1 MLNTSCS
8 DSLRSMLRHILLLLI
23 QLGLN
28 RKSRLICIFCITG
41 VFRGKNYVIFGSNK
55 AKLGVFWLLE
65 LSEGKNR
72 VVFPVVNIGIIY
84 QPTFSLDPKF
94 CVDAF
99 EFCWT

>member
-1 MLNTSCS
+1 M
-8 DSLRSMLRHILLLLI
+8 
-23 QLGLN
+23 
-28 RKSRLICIFCITG
+28 
-41 VFRGKNYVIFGSNK
+41 IFGSNK